1 MIKIKAGNKEVELAF
16 KMKFL
21 KDLTARIEPTGDI
34 SKVMDKIG
42 GNGSDRKVEVAI
54 YQSAMECARAIKG
67 DYSGVSEE
75 EAEDILRAMELMDIA
90 EYMQLQTQ
98 INKAISEGFTPKD
111 LGKDDKGKKKADQK
125 SPSGTLRTSPKAR

>member
-1 MIKIKAGNKEVELAF
+1 MIKVKIGNKDVELAF

-34 SKVMDKIG
+34 SKVMDKIS
-42 GNGSDRKVEVAI
+42 GNAERSVEVAI

-75 EAEDILRAMELMDIA
+75 EAEDLLRAMELMDIA
-90 EYMQLQTQ
+90 EYMQLQAQ

-125 SPSGTLRTSPKAR
+125 SPSGTLKTSPKVR